1 MYVFMYVFYDISD
14 LCINLAQLQ
23 LQNACRATFEACGS
37 IGSFGSAV
45 DERTSHI
52 NIGVCYTGG
61 SFGSVVDGKQGV

>member
-14 LCINLAQLQ
+14 LCINLAH
-23 LQNACRATFEACGS
+23 AIAECRATFEACGS